1 MDAPDAIPSDD
12 ARVVIPVLLRGILRE
27 TAEEN
32 LRKACDLA
40 FPPDRRDDVIEA
52 EHVIDAFEGD
62 RLTIDHVTKLLPV
75 AIEWAEG
82 ERVEPSTVKEVRI
95 DERLLKII
103 RELVEF
109 RESLGG
115 PDDAPASG
123 GGAR

>member
-12 ARVVIPVLLRGILRE
+12 ARVIIPALLRGILRE

-52 EHVIDAFEGD
+52 VHIIDAFEGD
-62 RLTIDHVTKLLPV
+62 RLTIDHVRMLLPD
-75 AIEWAEG
+75 AIAWAEG
-82 ERVEPSTVKEVRI
+82 ERGEPSTVEAVRI

-109 RESLGG
+109 RDSLGG
-115 PDDAPASG
+115 PDDAPAAC

>member
-12 ARVVIPVLLRGILRE
+12 ARVVIPALLRGILRE
-27 TAEEN
+27 TAEDN

-40 FPPDRRDDVIEA
+40 FPPDRRDDVVEA
-52 EHVIDAFEGD
+52 VHVIDAFEGD
-62 RLTIDHVTKLLPV
+62 RLTIGHVTKLLSD
-75 AIEWAEG
+75 AIAWAEG
-82 ERVEPSTVKEVRI
+82 ERVEPSTVEAVRI

-109 RESLGG
+109 RDSLGG
-115 PDDAPASG
+115 PDDAPASD